1 MWVVFFIP
9 FMEISG
15 FAIIVRHIG
24 LFSAP
29 LPTISD
35 YLSPDHI
42 SCLEGGVSS
51 AVAACRAPAH
61 MKSNWL
67 YNLNITLQAY
77 NLNHFVG
84 FVPMINN
91 VPNSLFHFFLLFK
104 SLICFVL
111 TSKPVILK
119 NSLHSF
125 FECKCI

>member
-9 FMEISG
+9 FMETSG

-51 AVAACRAPAH
+51 AVAAFRAPAH
-61 MKSNWL
+61 TIS
-67 YNLNITLQAY
+67 
-77 NLNHFVG
+77 
-84 FVPMINN
+84 
-91 VPNSLFHFFLLFK
+91 FFLY
-104 SLICFVL
+104 LI
-111 TSKPVILK
+111 
-119 NSLHSF
+119 
-125 FECKCI
+125 

>member
-9 FMEISG
+9 FMETSG

-61 MKSNWL
+61 MNAVFC
-67 YNLNITLQAY
+67 YEI
-77 NLNHFVG
+77 
-84 FVPMINN
+84 
-91 VPNSLFHFFLLFK
+91 
-104 SLICFVL
+104 
-111 TSKPVILK
+111 
-119 NSLHSF
+119 
-125 FECKCI
+125 